1 MSSFVV
7 PRLTVVGAG
16 PGDPELITVK
26 GARVL
31 AEADVVLYDAL
42 SNAELLD
49 YARPGA
55 KKVYVGKRKGTRA
68 YLQQEINDLIVLYAR
83 VHGHVVRLKGGD
95 PFVFGRGR
103 EEMLFAQSHGL
114 QTAYVPGISSA
125 VAVPGSLGIPVTH
138 RGLSEAFRVITATT
152 ASGELS
158 QEVIKAA
165 QAPKATAVIL
175 MGMSQVEAIADA
187 YVHFGHGHRPAA
199 VIQDGTLP
207 TARLL
212 QTTVAELPRRVAEAG
227 LTAPAIIVIG
237 EVVDLAAAPADL
249 APQLA
254 PLAAVA

>member
-42 SNAELLD
+42 SNVELLH

-103 EEMLFAQSHGL
+103 EEMLYAQSHGL

-152 ASGELS
+152 ANGELA
-158 QEVIKAA
+158 QEVI
-165 QAPKATAVIL
+165 KATAVIL
-175 MGMSQVEAIADA
+175 MGLGQVAAIADA

-199 VIQDGTLP
+199 VIQEGTLP
-207 TARLL
+207 TAKLL

-237 EVVDLAAAPADL
+237 EVVDLAAAPAEL